1 MLQTIKTPI
10 HKDGWVF
17 IGVFLFVSALLSLA
31 SEFLGWVGLVM
42 TVWCAYFFRNP
53 DRVVPLSE
61 GFVVSPADG
70 VVCGINTCPLP
81 AEIGATDGK
90 EYTRISIFLNVFNVH
105 VNRVPLGGTV
115 VRSIYHPG
123 KFFNASLDKASE
135 HNERQTLVVETSD
148 KVQVTFTQ
156 IAGLIARR
164 IRCDVRE
171 GDGVLTGQRF
181 GLIRFGS
188 RMDVYLP
195 KGVTSLVGMG
205 QKMIAG
211 ETVLADLK
219 SKEKDRQ
226 FEVR

>member
-1 MLQTIKTPI
+1 MLDIIRTPI

-17 IGVFLFVSALLSLA
+17 IAVFFFISAILA
-31 SEFLGWVGLVM
+31 LMSEFLGWCGLVL
-42 TVWCAYFFRNP
+42 TVWCGYFFRNP
-53 DRVVPLSE
+53 DRVVPLVE
-61 GFVVSPADG
+61 GFIVSPADG
-70 VVCGINTCPLP
+70 VVSAISECALP
-81 AEIGATDGK
+81 VELNISDK
-90 EYTRISIFLNVFNVH
+90 EKFTRISIFLNVFNVH
-105 VNRVPLGGTV
+105 VNRVPVGGKIIH
-115 VRSIYHPG
+115 SIYHPG

-135 HNERQTLVVETSD
+135 HNERQTLTVETKD
-148 KVQVTFTQ
+148 GAQITFTQ

-171 GDGVLTGQRF
+171 DDDVLTGQRF

-195 KGVTSLVGMG
+195 KGIHPMVAIG

-219 SKEKDRQ
+219 SKEKARE